1 VLRHLR
7 DHTDAFVHP
16 TLEESFGSSILEAMS
31 QRLPVIAGEDSGAV
45 PWILD
50 DGRVGML
57 VDVTSP
63 ESLCS
68 GMERVMTDAVLRER
82 YAQEGFDRAASSF
95 TLATVAERY
104 LSVLGDVQSGRDTA
118 AVSTLQCPL

>member
-1 VLRHLR
+1 
-7 DHTDAFVHP
+7 
-16 TLEESFGSSILEAMS
+16 M
-31 QRLPVIAGEDSGAV
+31 IAGEDSGAV

-63 ESLCS
+63 ESLRG
-68 GMERVMTDAVLRER
+68 GMEKVMTDTALRESLAR
-82 YAQEGFDRAASSF
+82 EGYDRAASSF
-95 TLATVAERY
+95 TLATVAEQY